1 MRVTSSFEWVSAS
14 PSGSSCT
21 RSRTRSSRRFRRWEP
36 AGTRSSGT
44 SSPSSIRIIG
54 RSWCCWII
62 DPRTLRPGKAGTA
75 RPAFSCPRTRS
86 AGRDMT
92 DISIA
97 LDYLGRLLA
106 KIRAVQGKEGEIIS
120 DPGSNAIDD
129 GMTDALQ
136 DHPADPSRQEI
147 RDEIRGLNDRQQA
160 ELVALLWLG
169 RGDAEPE
176 EWEA

>member
-1 MRVTSSFEWVSAS
+1 MRPGFFLAS
-14 PSGSSCT
+14 PC
-21 RSRTRSSRRFRRWEP
+21 
-36 AGTRSSGT
+36 
-44 SSPSSIRIIG
+44 
-54 RSWCCWII
+54 
-62 DPRTLRPGKAGTA
+62 
-75 RPAFSCPRTRS
+75 S
-86 AGRDMT
+86 AEGLPMT

-129 GMTDALQ
+129 DMTDALQ

-160 ELVALLWLG
+160 ELVALVWLG

-176 EWEA
+176 DWEATVELARERRNTPVARYLLAEPLVAEYLVEGLDKLGLSVPVAEVEERRGN